1 MAIVI
6 ELVIGGGR
14 LISFGPV
21 SLRMILF
28 ILALIVTLAHILKGK
43 QIEADYIKLI
53 IAFTGMLGIGSL
65 IGFISGADKKLIWE
79 DLKPLLFFYLLPF
92 LSLAI
97 TGKNETRMIKKI
109 IVSASTMVAGVF
121 IILVGLI
128 TIDVIP
134 FLDFYK
140 ITSQTSEFF
149 YRGEYSF
156 YYKGFVYL
164 CIAFIF
170 VHLVY
175 NKKYG
180 WILALLSIA
189 ILITFTR
196 GLIFALSLT
205 YFTYFILIKKYV
217 HVFAMLT
224 LGVIVLLSGKDIY
237 SSISESLYKLKK
249 EKQTSINPALSS
261 KLLGDREFSDNERKR
276 QIQQVFSSTTVT
288 AVFWGHGF
296 GNGVKSRPVHM
307 EISYLEIFH
316 KQGLIGIGVWIFL
329 FLSLVKSFARAL
341 SVKPQ
346 LAYAYFLSAL
356 FIFLQSLTNQYINN
370 PIGLGMV
377 LLALVCLDRII
388 KSPNP
393 DDISSN
399 PNL

>member
-1 MAIVI
+1 
-6 ELVIGGGR
+6 
-14 LISFGPV
+14 
-21 SLRMILF
+21 
-28 ILALIVTLAHILKGK
+28 
-43 QIEADYIKLI
+43 
-53 IAFTGMLGIGSL
+53 
-65 IGFISGADKKLIWE
+65 
-79 DLKPLLFFYLLPF
+79 
-92 LSLAI
+92 
-97 TGKNETRMIKKI
+97 
-109 IVSASTMVAGVF
+109 
-121 IILVGLI
+121 VGLI

-175 NKKYG
+175 DKKYG

-237 SSISESLYKLKK
+237 SSISESLYKQKK

-288 AVFWGHGF
+288 SVFWGHGF
-296 GNGVKSRPVHM
+296 GSGVKSRPVHM